1 MGEGS
6 REQLTLH
13 VLPAVCMRHRPQARP
28 VQAQALPPAA
38 ASSITTQHNNSPAPA
53 PARTAA
59 ALSSAD
65 ASVIN
70 CVPRDL
76 NAAAAAAAERCKSAY
91 LCYDIVRCCR
101 VRNEDLQAV
110 MVVLM
115 LEVITVVIAA
125 LALALLMLHWTRCKA
140 GVGREAG
147 GCT

>member
-1 MGEGS
+1 MSGGS
-6 REQLTLH
+6 REHRALYA
-13 VLPAVCMRHRPQARP
+13 LPAACMRHRPQARP

-38 ASSITTQHNNSPAPA
+38 ASSITTQLNNSQAPA
-53 PARTAA
+53 PVRTAA

-65 ASVIN
+65 ASVIS
-70 CVPRDL
+70 CAPRDL
-76 NAAAAAAAERCKSAY
+76 NAAAERCKRAY

-140 GVGREAG
+140 GVERGAG

>member
-1 MGEGS
+1 MRAVESSLRYMCYLLSACDIGHKLVQY
-6 REQLTLH
+6 RLKR
-13 VLPAVCMRHRPQARP
+13 VL
-28 VQAQALPPAA
+28 LPPAA

-76 NAAAAAAAERCKSAY
+76 NAVAAAAAERCKSAY

-125 LALALLMLHWTRCKA
+125 LVVLMLHWTRCKA

>member
-1 MGEGS
+1 MSEGS
-6 REQLTLH
+6 REQIALH
-13 VLPAVCMRHRPQARP
+13 VLPAACMRHRPQARP
-28 VQAQALPPAA
+28 VQAQVLPPAA
-38 ASSITTQHNNSPAPA
+38 TSSITTQHNNSPAPA

-76 NAAAAAAAERCKSAY
+76 NAVAAAGAERCKSAY

-125 LALALLMLHWTRCKA
+125 FVVLMLHWTRCKA

>member
-13 VLPAVCMRHRPQARP
+13 VLPAVCMRHQPQARP

-38 ASSITTQHNNSPAPA
+38 ASSITTQHNNNPTPA

-76 NAAAAAAAERCKSAY
+76 NAVAAAAAERCKSAY

-125 LALALLMLHWTRCKA
+125 LVVLMLHWTRCKA

>member
-38 ASSITTQHNNSPAPA
+38 ASSITTQHNNSSAPA
-53 PARTAA
+53 TARTAA

-76 NAAAAAAAERCKSAY
+76 NAVAAAAAERCKSAY

-125 LALALLMLHWTRCKA
+125 LVVLMLHWTRCKA